1 MRWWGGFVIMAT
13 LLGLIPTNLIGLIL
27 DSNTRELHNR
37 RKPAIPWYLF
47 MRLTTKGRYAVTAML
62 DLALHAQRGPVSL
75 ADISERQGIS
85 LSYLEQLF
93 AKLRRGNLVSSVRGP
108 GGGYQLS
115 RDMAGIQVAE
125 VIDAVNESVDA
136 TRCQGQGDCH
146 SGDTCLTHHL
156 WCDLSQQIHEFLSG
170 ISLADLVTRNEVQE
184 VAMRQD
190 QRRCASGAA
199 HPEKIEA
206 SAID

>member
-1 MRWWGGFVIMAT
+1 
-13 LLGLIPTNLIGLIL
+13 
-27 DSNTRELHNR
+27 
-37 RKPAIPWYLF
+37 

-62 DLALHAQRGPVSL
+62 DLALHAQQGPVSL

-93 AKLRRGNLVSSVRGP
+93 AKLRRGSLVTSVRGP

-115 RDMAGIQVAE
+115 RETADIQVVQ

-136 TRCQGQGDCH
+136 TRCQGLGDCH

-170 ISLADLVTRNEVQE
+170 ISLADLVSRREVQE
-184 VAMRQD
+184 VALRQD
-190 QRRCASGAA
+190 MRRTNGRA
-199 HPEKIEA
+199 PQLNKIEA